1 MNSNFFIA
9 LGMIVC
15 GVLAI
20 DSYDKRKPPKP
31 YEFSDETI
39 AKVHTCHDKQLEA
52 AITRDHLGEHVTCV
66 KNWEERKKDM
76 KRGKYI

>member
-1 MNSNFFIA
+1 MNRNFFIA

-15 GVLAI
+15 GSLAI
-20 DSYDKRKPPKP
+20 ASYDQIEPPKP

-39 AKVHTCHDKQLEA
+39 TKIHTCHDRRLEA
-52 AITRDHLGEHVTCV
+52 AITRDYMGEHVTCV

-76 KRGKYI
+76 KKGKYI